1 MQRTKFCVVLALL
14 LASGAACAREPMA
27 QQILG
32 WLGKSAA
39 GLRLSRVTPITLKS
53 GERAYLASASNLSAG
68 GSAWAGYVLARPQLR
83 QAITLPTTDTGNLG
97 GQYSQIKVIGEF
109 PHGTVLILGGSSGS
123 QGVFDDTRS
132 IVVFDGWH
140 PQFIYTARMHSNL
153 GACGQGMGQCAG
165 NSVFLNPL
173 QPVAHGLAVV
183 ATDVT
188 YTGGDPD
195 HLSYRFTSKL
205 LTLPSE

>member
-1 MQRTKFCVVLALL
+1 MQRTKLCAALALL
-14 LASGAACAREPMA
+14 LASGATYAHEPVA

-32 WLGKSAA
+32 WLGKKAA
-39 GLRLSRVTPITLKS
+39 GLRLSRITPITLKS

-68 GSAWAGYVLARPQLR
+68 DNGWTGYVLARPKFG
-83 QAITLPTTDTGNLG
+83 QAITLPATDTGDLG
-97 GQYSQIKVIGEF
+97 GQYNKIKAIGEF
-109 PHGTVLILGGSSGS
+109 PHGTVLILGKSSGG
-123 QGVFDDTRS
+123 QGIFDDTRS

-140 PQFIYTARMHSNL
+140 PEFIYTARMHSNL

-173 QPVAHGLAVV
+173 PPASHSLAVV

-188 YTGGDPD
+188 YTGSDPD
-195 HLSYRFTSKL
+195 HLSYQFTSKL
-205 LTLPSE
+205 LTLPFK